1 LKRASINDI
10 KQKFVSMS
18 EIDIIV
24 SEKSDANVAIE
35 SESSD
40 DEEYIT
46 SVLIADDDIVQLRG
60 L

>member
-1 LKRASINDI
+1 MKRASINDI